1 MSSFTRARVL
11 VPHSHAR
18 AWSVPHAAVRTVAR
32 APIFRRL
39 PSKLSKTNSRTSR
52 SLRVR
57 PAVSTQEPVD
67 VEDDA
72 DEMAVEDTAS
82 AKGPLRKGSK
92 VTPEALR
99 AFIRMRRGIFKIT
112 SFSPLAS
119 PPDVGGAVTST
130 TRRMVV
136 HQCDTLERALESS
149 LSERSEG
156 WRGDELDPRKVPDAS
171 VAPAPDETL
180 DVMFKHRLLL
190 LQARKGY
197 RCNSDSLVL
206 AAHVAGQIPWSGVET
221 KAGLFGHKKEL
232 HAPRIADLGAGA
244 GVVGLSL
251 AVRGGFAK
259 DSVGPRVLLV
269 ENQVGLT
276 RRCARNAALN
286 GVGEGVTV
294 CLGDVSAGTFQKEK
308 SKNENLKT
316 DEDEDDT
323 EVTQRVRVQ
332 LNVEGDRV
340 GVELEVNDEVNDEVS
355 DERWAGADANAGD
368 WIGNC
373 DAVVCKPPHF
383 PKEDIKRG
391 TKPIRNEKRLAHYE
405 TTAGL
410 DEFFAAGEKL
420 LKPLT
425 DASGPGSD
433 PAMHMIY
440 PSDRA
445 GAVYAAA
452 TRVGLGRI
460 YVREVFHDRDA
471 TEPKL
476 VLVDARR
483 SYVNNKGEPVSE
495 EGEPIGESNT
505 ESDDGLT
512 QFRRTPTYDL
522 RVMDPLVLYDE
533 VNETTGTTDPEAS
546 TYSEEIEWFMRR
558 LPAPGP

>member
-1 MSSFTRARVL
+1 MRAPARP
-11 VPHSHAR
+11 VPMR
-18 AWSVPHAAVRTVAR
+18 AVVTVAR
-32 APIFRRL
+32 APVLRGL
-39 PSKLSKTNSRTSR
+39 PSKLSAANWRAR
-52 SLRVR
+52 SVRVR

-72 DEMAVEDTAS
+72 DEMAVDS
-82 AKGPLRKGSK
+82 GSNAKGPLRKGSK

-99 AFIRMRRGIFKIT
+99 AFIRMRRGVFKIT
-112 SFSPLAS
+112 SFGSLS
-119 PPDVGGAVTST
+119 EMPDVGGAVTST
-130 TRRMVV
+130 LRRMVI
-136 HQCDTLERALESS
+136 HQCDTLERALTSS

-156 WRGDELDPRKVPDAS
+156 WRSDELDPRNVPDAS

-180 DVMFKHRLLL
+180 DVVFKHRLLL

-206 AAHVAGQIPWSGVET
+206 AAHVAGQISWHGVET
-221 KAGLFGHKKEL
+221 KAGGLFGRKKVL
-232 HAPRIADLGAGA
+232 KPPRIADLGAGA

-251 AVRGGFAK
+251 AARGGFAK
-259 DSVGPRVLLV
+259 DAQGPNVLLV
-269 ENQVGLT
+269 ERQVGLA

-294 CLGDVSAGTFQKEK
+294 CLGDVSAGSFGTQ
-308 SKNENLKT
+308 SSRKT
-316 DEDEDDT
+316 EDIMEDEVEEEDDDERQHV
-323 EVTQRVRVQ
+323 EVSLSVD
-332 LNVEGDRV
+332 GDAV
-340 GVELEVNDEVNDEVS
+340 GVELAVKSAFNH
-355 DERWAGADANAGD
+355 ERWAGADAKPGD
-368 WIGNC
+368 WMGKC
-373 DAVVCKPPHF
+373 DAVVCNPPYF
-383 PKEDIKRG
+383 PKEDIRG

-425 DASGPGSD
+425 ADVQPGND
-433 PAMHMIY
+433 PAMHVVY

-445 GAVYAAA
+445 AAVYAAA

-483 SYVNNKGEPVSE
+483 SYVNNKGETVSE
-495 EGEPIGESNT
+495 DGEPIGESNT
-505 ESDDGLT
+505 ESDDFLT
-512 QFRRTPTYDL
+512 QFRTTPTYDL
-522 RVMDPLVLYDE
+522 RVMDPIVLYDE
-533 VNETTGTTDPEAS
+533 VNEETGETDPEAS

>member
-1 MSSFTRARVL
+1 MRAV
-11 VPHSHAR
+11 V
-18 AWSVPHAAVRTVAR
+18 TVAR
-32 APIFRRL
+32 APVLRGL
-39 PSKLSKTNSRTSR
+39 PSKLSARANWRAR
-52 SLRVR
+52 SVR
-57 PAVSTQEPVD
+57 PAVSTQESVD

-72 DEMAVEDTAS
+72 DEMAVDSGTN

-99 AFIRMRRGIFKIT
+99 AFITMRRGVFKIT
-112 SFSPLAS
+112 SFGSLS
-119 PPDVGGAVTST
+119 DMPDVGGAVTST
-130 TRRMVV
+130 LRRMVI
-136 HQCDTLERALESS
+136 HQCDTLERALTSS
-149 LSERSEG
+149 LGERSEG
-156 WRGDELDPRKVPDAS
+156 WRSDELDPRHVPDAS

-180 DVMFKHRLLL
+180 DVAFKHRLLL

-206 AAHVAGQIPWSGVET
+206 AAHVAGQISWSGVET
-221 KAGLFGHKKEL
+221 KAGLFGRKKVL
-232 HAPRIADLGAGA
+232 TPPRIADLGAGA

-251 AVRGGFAK
+251 AARGGFAK
-259 DSVGPRVLLV
+259 DAQGPKVLLV
-269 ENQVGLT
+269 ERQVGLA

-294 CLGDVSAGTFQKEK
+294 CLGDVSAGSFGTQSSRKP
-308 SKNENLKT
+308 
-316 DEDEDDT
+316 EDIMEDIMEDDIMDD
-323 EVTQRVRVQ
+323 ERQHVQ
-332 LNVEGDRV
+332 VSLSVDGDRV
-340 GVELEVNDEVNDEVS
+340 GVELTVESAFNH
-355 DERWAGADANAGD
+355 ERWAGADSKPGD
-368 WIGNC
+368 WMGKC
-373 DAVVCKPPHF
+373 DAVACNPPYF

-425 DASGPGSD
+425 ADVRPGND
-433 PAMHMIY
+433 PAMHVIY

-445 GAVYAAA
+445 SAVYAAA

-460 YVREVFHDRDA
+460 YVREVFHDRDSPK
-471 TEPKL
+471 PKL

-483 SYVNNKGEPVSE
+483 SHVNDEGETVSE
-495 EGEPIGESNT
+495 DGEPIGESNT
-505 ESDDGLT
+505 ETDDSLS
-512 QFRRTPTYDL
+512 QFRTTPTYDL
-522 RVMDPLVLYDE
+522 RVMDPIVLYDE
-533 VNETTGTTDPEAS
+533 VNEETGETDPEAS